1 MINNKYL
8 NDIAGRMC
16 GIITIPIP
24 SYFVISSSETL
35 SSLDADSSDMP
46 GEYDRN
52 LLSTP
57 SVTGN
62 VAKYSGYRYTIEAGN
77 NNWINGISL
86 FPSTTGADMQAY
98 LLVPSILHTST
109 FDLIVEY
116 YITFER
122 A

>member
-8 NDIAGRMC
+8 NDVAGRMC
-16 GIITIPIP
+16 GIISIQIP

-35 SSLDADSSDMP
+35 SSLNADSSDMP

-52 LLSTP
+52 SLSTP
-57 SVTGN
+57 VVTGN
-62 VAKYSGYRYTIEAGN
+62 IAKYNGARYTIEAGN
-77 NNWINGISL
+77 DNWINGLGL
-86 FPSTTGADMQAY
+86 FPSSSGADMQTY

-109 FDLIVEY
+109 YDLLIEY

-122 A
+122 V